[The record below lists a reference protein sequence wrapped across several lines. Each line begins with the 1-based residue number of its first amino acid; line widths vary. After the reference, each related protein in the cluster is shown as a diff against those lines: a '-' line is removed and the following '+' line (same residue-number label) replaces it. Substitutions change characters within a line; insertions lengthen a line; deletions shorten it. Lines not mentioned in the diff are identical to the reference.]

1 MNNHALLY
9 SASVLPASV
18 LPGYALQSTSN
29 NDKDNL

>member
-1 MNNHALLY
+1 MNNHPSLY
-9 SASVLPASV
+9 STSV